1 MSTATITRP
10 VEVGDI
16 FAASWGYDQTNVDF
30 YEVVSVTASGKSVRI
45 VPIASEVV
53 SGDAYAE
60 QVRAVPGSAS
70 RDAVPVTKRLRFY
83 GGSEPLVTLNS
94 YSSAWRIAPGETKY
108 QSGPYGGH

>member
-1 MSTATITRP
+1 MSTATTTRP

-30 YEVVSVTASGKSVRI
+30 YEVVGVTASGKSVRI

-53 SGDAYAE
+53 WGDAYSE
-60 QVRAVPGSAS
+60 QVKAVPGSAS
-70 RDAVPVTKRLRFY
+70 PDAKPVTKRLRFY

-94 YSSAWRIAPGETKY
+94 YSSAWRIDPETTKH